1 MWHDP
6 TGLFA
11 VPSIVIISQLTNP
24 ILAPGGIF
32 NLLPNLRPTLVLA
45 GLGNSDKNEIL
56 DAGGGPGSGGF
67 TGKIKSSNNTITTP
81 VAPKPPAVTARHNA
95 LDAGRG
101 AVGNVV
107 QRVQVTAPPATS
119 SVAARHSAIGVSG
132 TGVTSVQSAS
142 IRPTSPA
149 FQNAAQNPSIGS
161 VLTNASFTRTTSTGV
176 HNFQSSGGSTAAM
189 SDFRALNP
197 TNVRVVGGGRIVGD
211 LPGNIT
217 INIHPSGQG
226 GGGAPTLEIYLR
238 GTKETIKI
246 RY

>member
-1 MWHDP
+1 MHNPVMWHDP

-119 SVAARHSAIGVSG
+119 SVAVRHNTSAYINYWEHNVRYPRLGFNVDPPRTFNSNSFTHG
-132 TGVTSVQSAS
+132 LLLATGVP
-142 IRPTSPA
+142 IPIPT
-149 FQNAAQNPSIGS
+149 
-161 VLTNASFTRTTSTGV
+161 R
-176 HNFQSSGGSTAAM
+176 
-189 SDFRALNP
+189 R
-197 TNVRVVGGGRIVGD
+197 
-211 LPGNIT
+211 LPGWDSPL
-217 INIHPSGQG
+217 PSHFFSGYHFNYWW
-226 GGGAPTLEIYLR
+226 A
-238 GTKETIKI
+238 
-246 RY
+246 